1 MFYCKYCSDT
11 LEIIKNPNLS
21 LEDKIKTINTPTELF
36 DIYLEKIETKKNKFI
51 NSDFQYSIMWPEQ
64 EIDTL
69 NFSKLLKDS
78 NINNLTQEELKNEI
92 ISIYRDIVKSQKNI
106 STFYLSCTNCTT
118 TYFLEPGT
126 IIDSINFEKSAI
138 INDDDIKS
146 RISDQTLPR
155 TKDYICPNSK
165 CITNTKKTDPTILV
179 EKEAVFYR
187 SGKEYNI
194 IYICCQCNVQWGT

>member
-21 LEDKIKTINTPTELF
+21 IEDKIKTINNPTELF
-36 DIYLEKIETKKNKFI
+36 DIYLDNIETKKNKFI
-51 NSDFQYSIMWPEQ
+51 NSDYQYSIMWPEQ

-69 NFSKLLKDS
+69 NFDKLLKDA
-78 NINNLTQEELKNEI
+78 NINNLTIEELKNEL
-92 ISIYRDIVKSQKNI
+92 ISIYKNIVKSQKNI

-138 INDDDIKS
+138 INDEDIKS
-146 RISDQTLPR
+146 RVSDQTLPR

-165 CITNTKKTDPTILV
+165 CITNLKKTDPNILI

-194 IYICCQCNVQWGT
+194 KYICCQCNTQWGT